1 MVSGNKPENRNEIQ
15 LFRFSFALLFISIF
29 LRKGNILILLC
40 RSEQS

>member
-29 LRKGNILILLC
+29 FKKREYTYTTL
-40 RSEQS
+40 